1 MSRAL
6 FVLLLLLLP
15 AGCGGGSPNSLS
27 SSAPTAL
34 SITIWPKGTPDKSIS
49 YTLNC
54 PEGTGSL
61 PKARAACSKLKQLGA
76 AAFKPVP
83 NGTAC
88 TEIYGGPQTAIAG
101 GRLAGKS
108 IKAGFQ
114 RPNGCESARW
124 DRLGFLFLINS

>member
-15 AGCGGGSPNSLS
+15 AGCGGGSSNSLS

-76 AAFKPVP
+76 SAFKPVP
-83 NGTAC
+83 KGAAC
-88 TEIYGGPQTAIAG
+88 TEIYGGPQTAIVS
-101 GRLAGKS
+101 GRLAGRS

-114 RPNGCESARW
+114 RTNGCEIARW
-124 DRLGFLFLINS
+124 SRLAFLFPLRK